1 MIDRL
6 AKVAALLGLA
16 ERSIA
21 LIDRCR
27 PLNAAIEARRTRELW
42 ARRQPANPAW
52 IYAVPPDLGPLA
64 AELASAAARLDRNDD
79 VEALYAARADELE
92 LEARSAQAIG
102 GPGFMALAR
111 QRYPVPQGSE
121 AREQAQAWVSSAAEP
136 VARLPETIPS
146 DARTDTRSLLS
157 QMLAEVALLQ
167 LPISVVLKDDLQSVA
182 ATTSESVLLKPGVL
196 LSAREARRIVV
207 HELFGHVVPRVSAR
221 SAPLGLLR
229 VGSAGAADDE
239 EGRALALERRAG
251 LLGRE
256 RQVEL
261 GRRHLAALCTAEG
274 ADWVETVCVLV
285 QRGSPPDCAM
295 QIANRVHRGGG
306 LARELAYLPALA
318 RVERAFEREPELEAW
333 LAAGR
338 LSLHAARVLQRARPE
353 LLERSAPTRRT
364 GNGNGTLE

>member
-1 MIDRL
+1 MIDEL
-6 AKVAALLGLA
+6 AKVAALFGLA

-27 PLNAAIEARRTRELW
+27 PLNATSEARRTRESW
-42 ARRQPANPAW
+42 ARQQPTNPAW
-52 IYAVPPDLGPLA
+52 IYAAPPDLGPLS
-64 AELASAAARLDRNDD
+64 AELARVAARLDRNDD

-92 LEARSAQAIG
+92 LEARSAEAIG
-102 GPGFMALAR
+102 GSRFMALAR
-111 QRYPVPQGSE
+111 QRYPVPPASE
-121 AREQAQAWVSSAAEP
+121 AREQARAWASSGVEP
-136 VARLPETIPS
+136 MTTRPETIPS
-146 DARTDTRSLLS
+146 DARTDPRSLLS
-157 QMLAEVALLQ
+157 QMLAEVALRQ
-167 LPISVVLKDDLQSVA
+167 LPVSVVLRENLQSVA
-182 ATTSESVLLKPGVL
+182 ATTSESVLIKPGVR

-207 HELFGHVVPRVSAR
+207 HELVGHVVPRVSAR

-274 ADWVETVCVLV
+274 ADWVETVRTLV
-285 QRGSPPDCAM
+285 QGGSPPDCAM
-295 QIANRVHRGGG
+295 EIANRVQRGGG
-306 LARELAYLPALA
+306 LARELVYLPALA
-318 RVERAFEREPELEAW
+318 RVERAIEREPELDAW

-338 LSLHAARVLQRARPE
+338 LSLHAARVLERARPE
-353 LLERSAPTRRT
+353 LVERALGSSHARGWGSRR
-364 GNGNGTLE
+364 